1 MLALAGTTLIL
12 APIGYLAM
20 FSGFHAYD
28 DEGSILITLKD
39 YLSGHPLLTPNTPYY
54 GPFFYET
61 IGGLFKLLGI
71 APTNDSGRLVTLVFW
86 LVASALAAFAAYRL
100 TRNLWITL
108 VVQLVTFILL
118 TALTR
123 EPMTVYG
130 LLSLLML
137 GLVVAASFAS
147 TRPRATAVAIGAIV
161 AALCLVKINVGAF
174 AVLAVVFAWAGG
186 LAPRW
191 RRFALPAMG
200 VAITVAPLL
209 LMANL
214 LARAWVLEFALV
226 VSISAAAVSLA
237 VILAPP
243 PKLASPSSAWL
254 ILGGVTAAAL
264 TLAVALA
271 GGTHVADV
279 WNGLV
284 VRSLQ
289 FSQLFTWPVDVNPVV
304 VVGVALSLAACVA
317 YSRVRVSDSTADLIR
332 IGAGLFILLSIV
344 LLQSSL
350 WLLGLSL
357 AWIATRARRDEPN
370 QYMRLLL
377 PALAVLESL
386 HAYPVAGSQLSVA
399 ALLMI
404 PVGAV
409 VLNDGIA
416 GLTARGAARVAPA
429 ALILATAVLALEGFL
444 AGSLFAAGSPSGL
457 RGAELVRMPARQ
469 GAQLRQL
476 VAAIDSDCSSF
487 ITFPG
492 MNSIYIWTG
501 QEPPSDL
508 RYGVWW
514 LTPDPVDQQA
524 VVRQLE
530 GESRLCVIKN
540 QTLIDFWAQ
549 GHQVPAQPVVDF
561 INASFIPKATFG
573 DYELLIR
580 KAQ

>member
-1 MLALAGTTLIL
+1 MGGTTLVL
-12 APIGYLAM
+12 APVGYLAM
-20 FSGFHAYD
+20 FSSFHAYD

-39 YLSGHPLLTPNTPYY
+39 YLSGHPLLTPNIPYY

-71 APTNDSGRLVTLVFW
+71 APTNDSGRLLTLVFW
-86 LVASALAAFAAYRL
+86 LIASALAAFAAYRL
-100 TRNLWITL
+100 TRNVWITL
-108 VVQLVTFILL
+108 VVQLVTFIVL

-137 GLVVAASFAS
+137 GLVVAACFAS

-174 AVLAVVFAWAGG
+174 AALAVVFAWAGG

-200 VAITVAPLL
+200 VVMTAAPIL

-226 VSISAAAVSLA
+226 VSMSAAAASLA
-237 VILAPP
+237 WILAPA
-243 PKLASPSSAWL
+243 PKVASPSSAWV
-254 ILGGVTAAAL
+254 ILAGVTAAAL

-271 GGTHVADV
+271 GGTHVADI

-284 VRSLQ
+284 VRSVQ
-289 FSQLFTWPVDVNPVV
+289 FSQLFTWPVDANPVV
-304 VVGVALSLAACVA
+304 VLGAAVSLAACVA
-317 YSRVRVSDSTADLIR
+317 YSRLRVSDSTTDLVR
-332 IGAGLFILLSIV
+332 IGAGLFILLSI
-344 LLQSSL
+344 LLLPSSL

-357 AWIATRARRDEPN
+357 AWIATGTRRDEPN
-370 QYMRLLL
+370 QYVRLLL

-386 HAYPVAGSQLSVA
+386 HAYPVAGTQLSLA

-409 VLNDGIA
+409 VLNDGIT
-416 GLTARGAARVAPA
+416 GVRARGAARVAPA

-444 AGSLFAAGSPSGL
+444 AGSQYTAGSPSGL
-457 RGAELVRMPARQ
+457 RGAELVRMQARQ
-469 GAQLRQL
+469 AAQLRQL

-530 GESRLCVIKN
+530 GRSRLCVVKN

-549 GHQVPAQPVVDF
+549 GRQVPPQPVVDF
-561 INASFIPKATFG
+561 IDASFMPSATFG
-573 DYELLIR
+573 DYELLVR
-580 KAQ
+580 KNQ

>member
-1 MLALAGTTLIL
+1 MGGTTLIL
-12 APIGYLAM
+12 APVGYLAM

-28 DEGSILITLKD
+28 DEGSILITLRD
-39 YLSGHPLLTPNTPYY
+39 YLSGHPLLTPNIPYY

-71 APTNDSGRLVTLVFW
+71 APTNDSGRLLTLAFW
-86 LVASALAAFAAYRL
+86 LIASALAAFAAYRL
-100 TRNLWITL
+100 TRSLWITI

-130 LLSLLML
+130 LLSLLLL

-147 TRPRATAVAIGAIV
+147 TKPRAAAVAIGAMV

-174 AVLAVVFAWAGG
+174 AALAVVFAWAGG

-200 VAITVAPLL
+200 VVMTVAPLL

-226 VSISAAAVSLA
+226 ASMSAAAVSLA
-237 VILAPP
+237 WILAPP
-243 PKLASPSSAWL
+243 PKMAAPSSRWL

-264 TLAVALA
+264 TLAVALV
-271 GGTHVADV
+271 GGTHVADI

-284 VRSLQ
+284 VRSVQ

-304 VVGVALSLAACVA
+304 VLGAALSLAACVA
-317 YSRVRVSDSTADLIR
+317 YSRVRVPDSTADLGR
-332 IGAGLFILLSIV
+332 IGAGLFILLSI
-344 LLQSSL
+344 LLLPSSL
-350 WLLGLSL
+350 WLLGLSM
-357 AWIATRARRDEPN
+357 AWIATGARKDKPN
-370 QYMRLLL
+370 QYARLLL

-386 HAYPVAGSQLSVA
+386 HAYPVAGTQLSLA

-409 VLNDGIA
+409 VLNDGIT
-416 GLTARGAARVAPA
+416 GVTARGAARVAPA

-444 AGSLFAAGSPSGL
+444 AWSHFAAGSPSGL
-457 RGAELVRMPARQ
+457 QGAELVRMPAKQ
-469 GAQLRQL
+469 AAQLRQL

-524 VVRQLE
+524 VVQQLE
-530 GESRLCVIKN
+530 GRSRLCVVKN

-549 GHQVPAQPVVDF
+549 GRPVPPQPVVDF
-561 INASFIPKATFG
+561 IDASFMPSASFG
-573 DYELLIR
+573 DYEVLVR
-580 KAQ
+580 KP

>member
-1 MLALAGTTLIL
+1 LGGATLIL
-12 APIGYLAM
+12 APVGYLAM

-28 DEGSILITLKD
+28 DEGSILITLRD
-39 YLSGHPLLTPNTPYY
+39 YLSGHPLLTPNIPYY

-61 IGGLFKLLGI
+61 IGGLFKLLGVT
-71 APTNDSGRLVTLVFW
+71 PTNDSGRLLTLVFW
-86 LVASALAAFAAYRL
+86 LIASGLAAFAAYRL

-147 TRPRATAVAIGAIV
+147 TRPRAAAVAIGAIL

-174 AVLAVVFAWAGG
+174 AALAVVFAWAGG

-200 VAITVAPLL
+200 VVVTVAPLL

-226 VSISAAAVSLA
+226 VSMSAAAVSLA
-237 VILAPP
+237 WILAPP
-243 PKLASPSSAWL
+243 PQMTSPSSAWL
-254 ILGGVTAAAL
+254 ILGGGTAAAL
-264 TLAVALA
+264 SLAVALA
-271 GGTHVADV
+271 GGTHVADI

-284 VRSLQ
+284 VRSVQ

-304 VVGVALSLAACVA
+304 VIGAAVSLAACVA
-317 YSRVRVSDSTADLIR
+317 YSRVRVSDSTADLVR
-332 IGAGLFILLSIV
+332 IAAGLFILLSI
-344 LLQSSL
+344 LLLPSSL

-370 QYMRLLL
+370 QYVRLLL

-386 HAYPVAGSQLSVA
+386 HAYPVAGTQLSLA

-409 VLNDGIA
+409 VLNDGIT
-416 GLTARGAARVAPA
+416 GVTARRAARIGPI
-429 ALILATAVLALEGFL
+429 ALIAATAVLVLEGFL
-444 AGSLFAAGSPSGL
+444 AGSHYAAGSPSGL
-457 RGAELVRMPARQ
+457 RGAELVRMPAKQ

-476 VAAIDSDCSSF
+476 VAAIDSDCSGF

-524 VVRQLE
+524 VVGELE
-530 GESRLCVIKN
+530 GRSRVCVVKN
-540 QTLIDFWAQ
+540 QNLIDFWAQ
-549 GHQVPAQPVVDF
+549 GRQVPPQPVVDF
-561 INASFIPKATFG
+561 IDASFMPLATFG
-573 DYELLIR
+573 DYEVLVR
-580 KAQ
+580 KP

>member
-1 MLALAGTTLIL
+1 LGGTTLVL
-12 APIGYLAM
+12 APVGYLAM
-20 FSGFHAYD
+20 FSSFHAYD

-39 YLSGHPLLTPNTPYY
+39 YLSGHPLLTPNIPYY

-71 APTNDSGRLVTLVFW
+71 APTNDSGRLLTLVFW
-86 LVASALAAFAAYRL
+86 LIASALAAFAAYRL
-100 TRNLWITL
+100 TRNVWITL
-108 VVQLVTFILL
+108 VVQLVTFIVL

-137 GLVVAASFAS
+137 GLVVAACFAS

-174 AVLAVVFAWAGG
+174 AALAVVFAWAGG

-200 VAITVAPLL
+200 VVMTAAPIL

-226 VSISAAAVSLA
+226 VSMSAAAASLA
-237 VILAPP
+237 WILAPA
-243 PKLASPSSAWL
+243 PKVASPSSAWV
-254 ILGGVTAAAL
+254 ILAGVTAAAL

-271 GGTHVADV
+271 GGTHVADI

-284 VRSLQ
+284 VRSVQ
-289 FSQLFTWPVDVNPVV
+289 FSQLFTWPVDANPVV
-304 VVGVALSLAACVA
+304 VLGAAVSLAACVA
-317 YSRVRVSDSTADLIR
+317 YSRLRVSDSTTDLVR
-332 IGAGLFILLSIV
+332 IGAGLFILLSI
-344 LLQSSL
+344 LLLPSSL

-357 AWIATRARRDEPN
+357 AWIATGTRRDEPN
-370 QYMRLLL
+370 QYVRLLL

-386 HAYPVAGSQLSVA
+386 HAYPVAGTQLSLA

-409 VLNDGIA
+409 VLNDGIT
-416 GLTARGAARVAPA
+416 GVRARGAARVAPA

-444 AGSLFAAGSPSGL
+444 AGSQYTAGSPSGL
-457 RGAELVRMPARQ
+457 RGAELVRMQARQ
-469 GAQLRQL
+469 AAQLRQL

-530 GESRLCVIKN
+530 GRSRLCVVKN

-549 GHQVPAQPVVDF
+549 GRQVPPQPVVDF
-561 INASFIPKATFG
+561 IDASFMPSATFG
-573 DYELLIR
+573 DYELLVR
-580 KAQ
+580 KNQ

>member
-1 MLALAGTTLIL
+1 MGGTTLIL
-12 APIGYLAM
+12 APVGYLAM
-20 FSGFHAYD
+20 FSSFHAYD

-39 YLSGHPLLTPNTPYY
+39 YLSGLPLLTPNIPYY

-71 APTNDSGRLVTLVFW
+71 APTNDSGRLLTLVFW
-86 LVASALAAFAAYRL
+86 LIASALAAFAAYRL

-108 VVQLVTFILL
+108 VVQLVAFIVL

-137 GLVVAASFAS
+137 GLVVAACFAS
-147 TRPRATAVAIGAIV
+147 TKPRAAALAIGAIV

-174 AVLAVVFAWAGG
+174 AALAVVFAWSGG

-191 RRFALPAMG
+191 RRFALPAVG
-200 VAITVAPLL
+200 VVMTAAPLL

-226 VSISAAAVSLA
+226 VSMSAAAVSLA
-237 VILAPP
+237 WILAPP
-243 PKLASPSSAWL
+243 PRLTSPSSAWL

-271 GGTHVADV
+271 GGTHVADI

-284 VRSLQ
+284 VRSVQ
-289 FSQLFTWPVDVNPVV
+289 FSQLFTWPVDANPVV
-304 VVGVALSLAACVA
+304 VLGAALSLAACVA
-317 YSRVRVSDSTADLIR
+317 YSRLRVSDSTADLVR
-332 IGAGLFILLSIV
+332 IAAGLFILLSI
-344 LLQSSL
+344 LLLPSSL

-370 QYMRLLL
+370 HYVRLLL

-386 HAYPVAGSQLSVA
+386 HAYPVAGTQLSLA

-409 VLNDGIA
+409 VLNDGIT
-416 GLTARGAARVAPA
+416 GVTTRGAARVAPA

-444 AGSLFAAGSPSGL
+444 AGSQFAAGSPSGL
-457 RGAELVRMPARQ
+457 RGAELVRMQVKQA
-469 GAQLRQL
+469 AQLRQL
-476 VAAIDSDCSSF
+476 AAAIDSECSSF

-530 GESRLCVIKN
+530 GRSRLCVVKN

-549 GHQVPAQPVVDF
+549 GRQVPPQPVVDF
-561 INASFIPKATFG
+561 IDASFVPSATFG
-573 DYELLIR
+573 DYEVLVR
-580 KAQ
+580 KP

>member
-1 MLALAGTTLIL
+1 MGGTTLIL
-12 APIGYLAM
+12 APVGYLAM

-28 DEGSILITLKD
+28 DEGIFLVTLRD
-39 YLSGHPLLTPNTPYY
+39 FLSGHPLLTPNIPYY

-86 LVASALAAFAAYRL
+86 LIASALAAFAAFRL
-100 TRNLWITL
+100 TRNLWIAV
-108 VVQLVTFILL
+108 VVQLATFILL
-118 TALTR
+118 TALIR

-130 LLSLLML
+130 LVSLLML

-147 TRPRATAVAIGAIV
+147 RRPRAAAVAIGAIV

-174 AVLAVVFAWAGG
+174 GALAVVFAWAGG

-200 VAITVAPLL
+200 VIITVAPVL

-226 VSISAAAVSLA
+226 ASMSAAAVSLA
-237 VILAPP
+237 WILAPP
-243 PKLASPSSAWL
+243 PRVTWPSSAWL

-271 GGTHVADV
+271 GGTHLADI

-284 VRSLQ
+284 VRSVQ
-289 FSQLFTWPVDVNPVV
+289 FSQLFTWPVDANPVV
-304 VVGVALSLAACVA
+304 VLGAALSLAACVA
-317 YSRVRVSDSTADLIR
+317 YSRVRVSDSTADLVR
-332 IGAGLFILLSIV
+332 IGAGLFILLSI
-344 LLQSSL
+344 LLLPSSL

-370 QYMRLLL
+370 LYVRLLL

-386 HAYPVAGSQLSVA
+386 QAYPVAGTQLSLA

-409 VLNDGIA
+409 VLKDGIT
-416 GLTARGAARVAPA
+416 GVTARGAARVAPA
-429 ALILATAVLALEGFL
+429 VLILVTAVLALEAFL
-444 AGSLFAAGSPSGL
+444 AGSQFAAGSPSGL
-457 RGAELVRMPARQ
+457 QGAELVRMPSKQA
-469 GAQLRQL
+469 AQLRQL
-476 VAAIDSDCSSF
+476 VAAIDRDCSSF

-501 QEPPSDL
+501 QEPASDL

-524 VVRQLE
+524 VVRQLQ
-530 GESRLCVIKN
+530 GRSRLCVVKN
-540 QTLIDFWAQ
+540 QTLIDFWTQ
-549 GHQVPAQPVVDF
+549 GRPVPSRPVVNF
-561 INASFIPKATFG
+561 IDTSFMPSATFG
-573 DYELLIR
+573 DYELLVR
-580 KAQ
+580 KP

>member
-1 MLALAGTTLIL
+1 LVGTSLIL
-12 APIGYLAM
+12 APVGYLAM

-28 DEGSILITLKD
+28 DEGSILITLRD
-39 YLSGHPLLTPNTPYY
+39 YLSGHPLLTPNIPYY

-71 APTNDSGRLVTLVFW
+71 APTNDSGRLLTLVFW
-86 LVASALAAFAAYRL
+86 LIASALAAFAAYRL
-100 TRNLWITL
+100 TRNLWITI

-137 GLVVAASFAS
+137 GLVVGASFAS
-147 TRPRATAVAIGAIV
+147 TRPRASAVAIGAIV

-174 AVLAVVFAWAGG
+174 AALAVVFAWAGG
-186 LAPRW
+186 SASRW

-200 VAITVAPLL
+200 VVITVAPLV

-226 VSISAAAVSLA
+226 ASMSAAAVSLA
-237 VILAPP
+237 WILAPP
-243 PKLASPSSAWL
+243 PKVTSPSNAWL
-254 ILGGVTAAAL
+254 ILGGVTAAGL

-271 GGTHVADV
+271 GGTHVADI

-284 VRSLQ
+284 VRSVQ

-304 VVGVALSLAACVA
+304 VLGAALSLAACIR
-317 YSRVRVSDSTADLIR
+317 YSRVRVSDPTADLVR
-332 IGAGLFILLSIV
+332 IGAGLFILLSI
-344 LLQSSL
+344 LLLPSSL

-370 QYMRLLL
+370 QYARLLL
-377 PALAVLESL
+377 PGLAVLESL
-386 HAYPVAGSQLSVA
+386 HAYPVAGTQLSLA
-399 ALLMI
+399 ALLLI

-409 VLNDGIA
+409 VLNDGIS
-416 GLTARGAARVAPA
+416 GVRARGAALIGSV
-429 ALILATAVLALEGFL
+429 ALIAATAVLALEGFL
-444 AGSLFAAGSPSGL
+444 AGSHFAAGSPSGL
-457 RGAELVRMPARQ
+457 QGAELARMPAMQ
-469 GAQLRQL
+469 AAHLRQL

-492 MNSIYIWTG
+492 MNSLYIWTG

-530 GESRLCVIKN
+530 GRSRLCVVKN

-549 GHQVPAQPVVDF
+549 GRSVPPQPVVDF
-561 INASFIPKATFG
+561 IDASFMPSATFG
-573 DYELLIR
+573 DYEVLVR
-580 KAQ
+580 KP

>member
-1 MLALAGTTLIL
+1 MTTLIL
-12 APIGYLAM
+12 APVGYLAM
-20 FSGFHAYD
+20 FSSFHAYD
-28 DEGSILITLKD
+28 DEGSILITLRD

-61 IGGLFKLLGI
+61 IGVLFKLLGI
-71 APTNDSGRLVTLVFW
+71 VPTNDSGRLMTLVFW

-130 LLSLLML
+130 LLSLLIL

-147 TRPRATAVAIGAIV
+147 TRPRASAVAIGAIV

-174 AVLAVVFAWAGG
+174 AALAVVFAWAGS
-186 LAPRW
+186 LTPRW

-200 VAITVAPLL
+200 LVITVAPLL
-209 LMANL
+209 LMVNL

-226 VSISAAAVSLA
+226 VSMSAAAVSLA
-237 VILAPP
+237 WIL
-243 PKLASPSSAWL
+243 SPSPKMSAPSSVWL
-254 ILGGVTAAAL
+254 ILGGVTAAAIA
-264 TLAVALA
+264 LAVALA
-271 GGTHVADV
+271 GGTHVADI

-284 VRSLQ
+284 VRSVQ

-304 VVGVALSLAACVA
+304 VVGAALSLAASVA
-317 YSRVRVSDSTADLIR
+317 YTRVRIPDSAADLVR
-332 IGAGLFILLSIV
+332 IGAGLFILFSI
-344 LLQSSL
+344 LLLPSSL

-357 AWIATRARRDEPN
+357 AWIATRTRHDEPN
-370 QYMRLLL
+370 QYVRLLV

-386 HAYPVAGSQLSVA
+386 HAYPVAGTQLSLA
-399 ALLMI
+399 ALLMV

-409 VLNDGIA
+409 VLNDGVTGI
-416 GLTARGAARVAPA
+416 TARGAVRVAPA
-429 ALILATAVLALEGFL
+429 ALIAATAVLALEGFL
-444 AGSLFAAGSPSGL
+444 AGSQFAAGSPSGL
-457 RGAELVRMPARQ
+457 RGAQLVRMPVKQ
-469 GAQLRQL
+469 GAQLRQI
-476 VAAIDSDCSSF
+476 VAAIDSHCSSF

-492 MNSIYIWTG
+492 MNSMYIWTG

-530 GESRLCVIKN
+530 GRSRLCVVKN
-540 QTLIDFWAQ
+540 QNLIDFWAQ
-549 GHQVPAQPVVDF
+549 GRPVPPQPVVDF
-561 INASFIPKATFG
+561 IDSSFVPSGTFG
-573 DYELLIR
+573 DYQLLVR
-580 KAQ
+580 KS